1 MKQNVLNVAGTT
13 IGTIRTSLARLTN
26 KVSSQV
32 KNLLEALDCPIET
45 AADAHYVKCTLACSY
60 PPSAR
65 PSWLWLLPT
74 VSSPNEERRYDMTR
88 KGTYDC
94 TDLYIEKKIRYEEGG
109 FFDGNFYTLHIG
121 GDTISCLIMEQLK
134 DMHKLLGQVI
144 EAETKRRKALEKI
157 SESFPVPVFFGLDE
171 ER

>member
-1 MKQNVLNVAGTT
+1 
-13 IGTIRTSLARLTN
+13 
-26 KVSSQV
+26 
-32 KNLLEALDCPIET
+32 
-45 AADAHYVKCTLACSY
+45 
-60 PPSAR
+60 
-65 PSWLWLLPT
+65 
-74 VSSPNEERRYDMTR
+74 MTR
-88 KGTYDC
+88 KGTYNC

-109 FFDGNFYTLHIG
+109 FFDGDFYTLHIG